1 MNIYFLG
8 MLISMI
14 LYIVLGVIISNK
26 VKNANDFFVAGRQ
39 APTILIVGSLVASY
53 CSTGLFMGDVGEA
66 YGRFYVP
73 FIITVIM
80 QTSGYILGSVFFG
93 KYLRRSEALTIPEFF
108 GKRFHSRRIRIL
120 AAITAIFTMTVYL
133 LSVMQGIGTLMNYVT
148 GIDYNLCIFLA
159 LITFTILTFLAGS
172 KGVLITDT
180 IMFGIFTIAS
190 LVAIVVMINK
200 LGGWYHA
207 VESVTKMNPVL
218 FSWHGDLNHLYGS
231 GIENMVWALITGLT
245 WVSVCAIGPWQS
257 SRYLMAKSEH
267 VVVRSS
273 VWAAIGVGLLEFFI
287 PTTAVL
293 LNIHSSNIDSP
304 SHAMIWAA
312 MNLIPTLLGV
322 VMLTGV
328 LAAGISSATTFLS
341 LVGSAVA
348 NDICHIEDEKKLHI
362 GRISIIGVSIVV
374 MALAFFN
381 PPQIY
386 VVLLLSGTVVTCAW
400 LPVCITSIWSKKV
413 TEAGAFWGMLL
424 GFSVCAITKI
434 LASIFDFS
442 FPVYTDPFFLGL
454 AANILG
460 LIVGSKMTKV
470 STEEK
475 IQLDKLMIVPEK
487 EKSIIEIQKTKK
499 HVFVFIGYGVA
510 MMIIMICFWVIPYW
524 YFCR

>member
-1 MNIYFLG
+1 
-8 MLISMI
+8 
-14 LYIVLGVIISNK
+14 
-26 VKNANDFFVAGRQ
+26 
-39 APTILIVGSLVASY
+39 
-53 CSTGLFMGDVGEA
+53 
-66 YGRFYVP
+66 
-73 FIITVIM
+73 
-80 QTSGYILGSVFFG
+80 
-93 KYLRRSEALTIPEFF
+93 
-108 GKRFHSRRIRIL
+108 
-120 AAITAIFTMTVYL
+120 
-133 LSVMQGIGTLMNYVT
+133 MNYVT

-424 GFSVCAITKI
+424 GFSVCDYK
-434 LASIFDFS
+434 
-442 FPVYTDPFFLGL
+442 
-454 AANILG
+454 NI
-460 LIVGSKMTKV
+460 SKY
-470 STEEK
+470 
-475 IQLDKLMIVPEK
+475 I
-487 EKSIIEIQKTKK
+487 
-499 HVFVFIGYGVA
+499 
-510 MMIIMICFWVIPYW
+510 
-524 YFCR
+524 

>member
-1 MNIYFLG
+1 
-8 MLISMI
+8 
-14 LYIVLGVIISNK
+14 
-26 VKNANDFFVAGRQ
+26 
-39 APTILIVGSLVASY
+39 
-53 CSTGLFMGDVGEA
+53 
-66 YGRFYVP
+66 
-73 FIITVIM
+73 
-80 QTSGYILGSVFFG
+80 
-93 KYLRRSEALTIPEFF
+93 
-108 GKRFHSRRIRIL
+108 
-120 AAITAIFTMTVYL
+120 
-133 LSVMQGIGTLMNYVT
+133 
-148 GIDYNLCIFLA
+148 
-159 LITFTILTFLAGS
+159 
-172 KGVLITDT
+172 
-180 IMFGIFTIAS
+180 
-190 LVAIVVMINK
+190 
-200 LGGWYHA
+200 
-207 VESVTKMNPVL
+207 
-218 FSWHGDLNHLYGS
+218 
-231 GIENMVWALITGLT
+231 
-245 WVSVCAIGPWQS
+245 
-257 SRYLMAKSEH
+257 
-267 VVVRSS
+267 
-273 VWAAIGVGLLEFFI
+273 
-287 PTTAVL
+287 
-293 LNIHSSNIDSP
+293 
-304 SHAMIWAA
+304 
-312 MNLIPTLLGV
+312 
-322 VMLTGV
+322 
-328 LAAGISSATTFLS
+328 
-341 LVGSAVA
+341 
-348 NDICHIEDEKKLHI
+348 
-362 GRISIIGVSIVV
+362 

>member
-1 MNIYFLG
+1 MVF
-8 MLISMI
+8 
-14 LYIVLGVIISNK
+14 YIVLGIVISRK
-26 VKNANDFFVAGRQ
+26 VKNVNDFFVAGRQ
-39 APTILIVGSLVASY
+39 APTLLIVGSLVASY

-66 YGRFYVP
+66 YGGFYAP

-108 GKRFHSRRIRIL
+108 GKRFHSKRIRVL
-120 AAITAIFTMTVYL
+120 AAVTSIFTMTVYL

-148 GIDYNLCIFLA
+148 GIDYSLCIFLA
-159 LITFTILTFLAGS
+159 LVTFTILTFLAGS

-180 IMFGIFTIAS
+180 IMFGIFTVAS
-190 LVAIVVMINK
+190 IIGILVIVNK

-207 VESVTKMNPVL
+207 VENVTKMNPVL
-218 FSWHGDLNHLYGS
+218 FSWHGDLGHLYGS
-231 GIENMVWALITGLT
+231 GAENMIWAFITGLT

-293 LNIHSSNIDSP
+293 LNIHSNHIDTA
-304 SHAMIWAA
+304 SHSMIWAA
-312 MNLIPTLLGV
+312 MNLVPTLLGV
-322 VMLTGV
+322 IMLTGV

-341 LVGSAVA
+341 LAGSAVA
-348 NDICHIEDEKKLHI
+348 NDICQVDDKKKLPISRMSII
-362 GRISIIGVSIVV
+362 GISIIV
-374 MALAFFN
+374 MALAYFN

-400 LPVCITSIWSKKV
+400 LPICITSIWSKKV
-413 TEAGAFWGMLL
+413 TEAGAFWGMLC

-434 LASIFDFS
+434 LASILGFQ
-442 FPVYTDPFFLGL
+442 FPIYADPFFLGL
-454 AANILG
+454 AANIFG
-460 LIVGSKMTKV
+460 LVVGSKYTKA
-470 STEEK
+470 SAEEK
-475 IQLDKLMIVPEK
+475 QQLKKLMLVPKK
-487 EKSIIEIQKTKK
+487 EKNKDEIQKTRR
-499 HVFVFIGYGVA
+499 HVWIFVCYGILMTIV
-510 MMIIMICFWVIPYW
+510 MVIFWVIPYW
-524 YFCR
+524 KNI

>member
-66 YGRFYVP
+66 YGGFYVP

-293 LNIHSSNIDSP
+293 LNIHSSSFACHDLGSHEFDSDFARR
-304 SHAMIWAA
+304 SNANRGFGCRYIFG
-312 MNLIPTLLGV
+312 NTIFV
-322 VMLTGV
+322 
-328 LAAGISSATTFLS
+328 IS
-341 LVGSAVA
+341 
-348 NDICHIEDEKKLHI
+348 
-362 GRISIIGVSIVV
+362 R
-374 MALAFFN
+374 
-381 PPQIY
+381 
-386 VVLLLSGTVVTCAW
+386 
-400 LPVCITSIWSKKV
+400 VCCS
-413 TEAGAFWGMLL
+413 E
-424 GFSVCAITKI
+424 
-434 LASIFDFS
+434 
-442 FPVYTDPFFLGL
+442 
-454 AANILG
+454 
-460 LIVGSKMTKV
+460 
-470 STEEK
+470 
-475 IQLDKLMIVPEK
+475 
-487 EKSIIEIQKTKK
+487 
-499 HVFVFIGYGVA
+499 
-510 MMIIMICFWVIPYW
+510 
-524 YFCR
+524 

>member
-1 MNIYFLG
+1 MAAVTVNLFYPEMESASHVLIWASMNILPTFLG
-8 MLISMI
+8 
-14 LYIVLGVIISNK
+14 
-26 VKNANDFFVAGRQ
+26 
-39 APTILIVGSLVASY
+39 
-53 CSTGLFMGDVGEA
+53 
-66 YGRFYVP
+66 
-73 FIITVIM
+73 
-80 QTSGYILGSVFFG
+80 
-93 KYLRRSEALTIPEFF
+93 
-108 GKRFHSRRIRIL
+108 
-120 AAITAIFTMTVYL
+120 
-133 LSVMQGIGTLMNYVT
+133 
-148 GIDYNLCIFLA
+148 
-159 LITFTILTFLAGS
+159 
-172 KGVLITDT
+172 
-180 IMFGIFTIAS
+180 
-190 LVAIVVMINK
+190 
-200 LGGWYHA
+200 
-207 VESVTKMNPVL
+207 
-218 FSWHGDLNHLYGS
+218 
-231 GIENMVWALITGLT
+231 
-245 WVSVCAIGPWQS
+245 
-257 SRYLMAKSEH
+257 
-267 VVVRSS
+267 
-273 VWAAIGVGLLEFFI
+273 
-287 PTTAVL
+287 VL
-293 LNIHSSNIDSP
+293 L
-304 SHAMIWAA
+304 
-312 MNLIPTLLGV
+312 
-322 VMLTGV
+322 LTGV